1 MRAELKGGEE
11 KSNVRSQETT
21 ARGKRLE
28 SSFSGVSFQPC
39 PNGGSPNN
47 GSPPTHAADPRYLV
61 FFKLNSKKRK
71 GVSTLKH
78 TVKNQNTYLQ
88 SPSVI
93 TKTLRFI
100 YPCFH
105 KGHLPLWISVC
116 VCLHRS
122 QRYGKMLRQGFFFLL
137 RAPTY

>member
-78 TVKNQNTYLQ
+78 TVKKTKHLLTKPKCYHQNTPFY
-88 SPSVI
+88 
-93 TKTLRFI
+93 
-100 YPCFH
+100 
-105 KGHLPLWISVC
+105 LPL
-116 VCLHRS
+116 
-122 QRYGKMLRQGFFFLL
+122 F
-137 RAPTY
+137 P